1 MSTASTQPPPKP
13 VMRTTS
19 YERVNSGLLSV
30 IIGLVVAVICLYIM
44 WMGLWPDPPQRT
56 VPVEIVELSGGVED
70 GTPGEELRV
79 DSPLPEIPDATPNE
93 ESTDEPSE
101 IEETLDQV
109 MDLSDEA
116 TNLAERQFEVQTA
129 TAGRAGSSKGTGR
142 RGLGS
147 GPGRSGFPR
156 EQRWFVTFA
165 DQSSITEYARQLDFF
180 GIELAALYPEGKIV
194 FLSNLSKTVSKRT
207 AESGKGETRLYMTWQ
222 GGSRRLADM
231 ELLKKNGVDTTNTVV
246 MQFYSKETETMMA
259 QLELDYGKRKVDEIR
274 RTYYAIEPDGTGYRF
289 RVNRQIYFR

>member
-1 MSTASTQPPPKP
+1 MSTSSTQPPPKP

-19 YERVNSGLLSV
+19 YERVSSGLLSV
-30 IIGLVVAVICLYIM
+30 IIGLVVAVICLYVM

-109 MDLSDEA
+109 MDLSDDA
-116 TNLAERQFEVQTA
+116 TNLAERQFEIQTA

-165 DQSSITEYARQLDFF
+165 DQSSLTEYARQLDFF

-194 FLSNLSKTVSKRT
+194 FLSNLSKTASKRT

-274 RTYYAIEPDGTGYRF
+274 RTYYAIEPDGAGYRF
-289 RVNRQIYFR
+289 RVTRQIYFR

>member
-30 IIGLVVAVICLYIM
+30 IIGLVVAVVCLYIM

-231 ELLKKNGVDTTNTVV
+231 ELLKKNGVD
-246 MQFYSKETETMMA
+246 
-259 QLELDYGKRKVDEIR
+259 
-274 RTYYAIEPDGTGYRF
+274 
-289 RVNRQIYFR
+289 

>member
-1 MSTASTQPPPKP
+1 MSTSSTQPPPKP

-19 YERVNSGLLSV
+19 YERVSSGLLSV
-30 IIGLVVAVICLYIM
+30 IIGLVVAVICLYVM

-109 MDLSDEA
+109 MDLSDDA
-116 TNLAERQFEVQTA
+116 TNLAERQFEIQTA

-165 DQSSITEYARQLDFF
+165 DQSSLTEYARQLDFF

-274 RTYYAIEPDGTGYRF
+274 RTYYAIEPDGAGYRF
-289 RVNRQIYFR
+289 RVTRQIYFR

>member
-30 IIGLVVAVICLYIM
+30 IIGLVVAVVCLYIM

-289 RVNRQIYFR
+289 RVTRQIYFR